1 MSIKCHSQQTD
12 KAGEWQH
19 ARNFQYPQ
27 TKTMLLEMGLDALDY
42 GIALCA
48 CQRSRKI
55 SHPSA
60 SAFIAAQGARS
71 LSRQPRK
78 RTRDPVRSAMSVGKW
93 DSVGTLQT
101 VEYADVHHGLQQ
113 GQGTTGNDFDHAQQR
128 QMHFLMQAAAGEC

>member
-1 MSIKCHSQQTD
+1 MRSTMASLSARVSV
-12 KAGEWQH
+12 AGKY
-19 ARNFQYPQ
+19 RI
-27 TKTMLLEMGLDALDY
+27 T
-42 GIALCA
+42 
-48 CQRSRKI
+48 
-55 SHPSA
+55 SA

-128 QMHFLMQAAAGEC
+128 QMHFLMQAAAGECRRHQDNYRGRSQAPVAGIVLPQHGHQDRK